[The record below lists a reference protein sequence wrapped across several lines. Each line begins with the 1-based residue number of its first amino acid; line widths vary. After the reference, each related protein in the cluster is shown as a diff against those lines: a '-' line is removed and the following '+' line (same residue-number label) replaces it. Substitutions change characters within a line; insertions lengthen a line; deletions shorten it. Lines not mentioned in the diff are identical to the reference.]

1 MAQKIQKAEG
11 GKGGINILSVVA
23 IVLSLAAIALVS
35 VLYFNK
41 KEIVYVDSMKLITN
55 FKGAKVAK
63 EAYEKKIAVWKAN
76 IDTLTMETN
85 REMAKYEKEKK
96 GMTAREQKLSEQL
109 IATKQQQLESY
120 KQATAE
126 NASKEDQQIT
136 GKVFKEIND
145 FLKQYG
151 EKKGYEFIMAATNV
165 GNIVFAKKGNDIT
178 DEVLEKMNAE
188 FQSTHK

>member
-1 MAQKIQKAEG
+1 MAQKTQKSEE
-11 GKGGINILSVVA
+11 GKGGINILSTIA
-23 IVLSLAAIALVS
+23 IVLSLAAIAFAAIV
-35 VLYFNK
+35 YFNK

-63 EAYEKKIAVWKAN
+63 DAYEKKIAVWKAN

-85 REMAKYEKEKK
+85 REIAKYEREKK
-96 GMTAREQKLSEQL
+96 GMSAREQKLSEQL
-109 IATKQQQLESY
+109 IGTKQQQLESY
-120 KQATAE
+120 RQATAE
-126 NASKEDQQIT
+126 NAAKEDQLVT

-151 EKKGYEFIMAATNV
+151 EQKGYEFIMAATSA

-178 DEVLEKMNAE
+178 DEALEKMNAE
-188 FQSTHK
+188 YQATHK

>member
-1 MAQKIQKAEG
+1 MAQKTQKTEEG
-11 GKGGINILSVVA
+11 KSGINILSMIA
-23 IVLSLAAIALVS
+23 IVLSLAAIVFAAIV
-35 VLYFNK
+35 YFNR

-63 EAYEKKIAVWKAN
+63 DAYEKKIAVWKAN

-96 GMTAREQKLSEQL
+96 GMSAREQKLSEEL
-109 IATKQQQLESY
+109 IGTKQQQLESY
-120 KQATAE
+120 RQATAE
-126 NASKEDQQIT
+126 NASKEDQLVT

-151 EKKGYEFIMAATNV
+151 EQKGYEFIMAATSA

-188 FQSTHK
+188 YQATHK

>member
-1 MAQKIQKAEG
+1 MAQKIQKSEEG
-11 GKGGINILSVVA
+11 KDGINIVSIVS
-23 IVLSLAAIALVS
+23 IVLSLAAIAFAANV
-35 VLYFNK
+35 YFNK

-63 EAYEKKIAVWKAN
+63 DAYEKKIAVWKAN

-85 REMAKYEKEKK
+85 REIAKYEKEKK
-96 GMTAREQKLSEQL
+96 GMSAREQKLSEEL
-109 IATKQQQLESY
+109 IGTKQQQLESY
-120 KQATAE
+120 RQATAE
-126 NASKEDQQIT
+126 NASKEDQLVT
-136 GKVFKEIND
+136 KKVFNEIND

-151 EKKGYEFIMAATNV
+151 ERKGYEFIMAATSA

-188 FQSTHK
+188 YQATHK

>member
-1 MAQKIQKAEG
+1 MAQKIQKSEQ
-11 GKGGINILSVVA
+11 GKDGINIVSIVS
-23 IVLSLAAIALVS
+23 IVLSLAAIAFAAIV
-35 VLYFNK
+35 YFNK

-63 EAYEKKIAVWKAN
+63 DAYEKKIAVWKAN

-85 REMAKYEKEKK
+85 REIAKYEKEKK
-96 GMTAREQKLSEQL
+96 GMSAREQKLSEQL
-109 IATKQQQLESY
+109 IGTKQQQLESY
-120 KQATAE
+120 RQATAE
-126 NASKEDQQIT
+126 NASKEDQLVT

-151 EKKGYEFIMAATNV
+151 EQKGYEFIMAATSA

-188 FQSTHK
+188 YQATHK

>member
-1 MAQKIQKAEG
+1 MAQKIQKAEE
-11 GKGGINILSVVA
+11 GKGGINILSLVA
-23 IVLSLAAIALVS
+23 IVLSLAAIVFAAI
-35 VLYFNK
+35 LYFTK

-63 EAYEKKIAVWKAN
+63 DAYEKKIAVWKAN

-85 REMAKYEKEKK
+85 REIAKHEKEKK
-96 GMTAREQKLSEQL
+96 GMSAREQKLSEQL
-109 IATKQQQLESY
+109 IGTKQQQLESY
-120 KQATAE
+120 RQATAE
-126 NASKEDQQIT
+126 NASKEDQEIT

-188 FQSTHK
+188 YQSTHK

>member
-1 MAQKIQKAEG
+1 MAQKIQKAEER
-11 GKGGINILSVVA
+11 KDGINIVSIVS
-23 IVLSLAAIALVS
+23 IVLSLAAIAFAAIV
-35 VLYFNK
+35 YFNK

-63 EAYEKKIAVWKAN
+63 DAYEKKIAVWKAN

-85 REMAKYEKEKK
+85 REIAKYEKEKK
-96 GMTAREQKLSEQL
+96 GMSAREQKLSEEL
-109 IATKQQQLESY
+109 IGTKQQQLESY
-120 KQATAE
+120 RQATAE
-126 NASKEDQQIT
+126 NASKEDQLVT

-151 EKKGYEFIMAATNV
+151 EQKGYEFIMAATSA

-188 FQSTHK
+188 YQSTHK

>member
-1 MAQKIQKAEG
+1 MNQKTQKAEEE
-11 GKGGINILSVVA
+11 KGGINILSVVA
-23 IVLSLAAIALVS
+23 IFLSLAAIAFAAIV
-35 VLYFNK
+35 YFNK

-63 EAYEKKIAVWKAN
+63 DAYEKKIAVWKAN

-85 REMAKYEKEKK
+85 REIAKYEKEKK
-96 GMTAREQKLSEQL
+96 GMSAREQKLSEQL
-109 IATKQQQLESY
+109 IGTKQQQLESY
-120 KQATAE
+120 RQATAE
-126 NASKEDQQIT
+126 NASKEDQLVT

-151 EKKGYEFIMAATNV
+151 EQKGYEFIMAATSA

-188 FQSTHK
+188 YQSTHK

>member
-1 MAQKIQKAEG
+1 MAQKIQKEER
-11 GKGGINILSVVA
+11 KSSVNILSIVA
-23 IVLSLAAIALVS
+23 IVLALVAIALAATAFLS
-35 VLYFNK
+35 K

-55 FKGAKVAK
+55 YKGAKVAK

-85 REMAKYEKEKK
+85 REIANYERTKK
-96 GMTAREQKLSEQL
+96 GMSAREQKLSEQL
-109 IATKQQQLESY
+109 IGTKQQQLESY
-120 KQATAE
+120 RQATAE
-126 NASKEDQQIT
+126 NASKEDKEIT
-136 GKVFKEIND
+136 GKVFNEIND

-178 DEVLEKMNAE
+178 DEVIEKMNAE
-188 FQSTHK
+188 YQSTHK

>member
-1 MAQKIQKAEG
+1 MAQKIQKSEEG
-11 GKGGINILSVVA
+11 KDGINIVSIVS
-23 IVLSLAAIALVS
+23 IVLSLAAIAFAANV
-35 VLYFNK
+35 YFNK

-63 EAYEKKIAVWKAN
+63 DAYEKKIAVWKAN

-85 REMAKYEKEKK
+85 REIAKYEKEKK
-96 GMTAREQKLSEQL
+96 GMSAREQKLSEEL

-120 KQATAE
+120 RQAIAE
-126 NASKEDQQIT
+126 NAAKEDQQVT

-151 EKKGYEFIMAATNV
+151 EQKGYEFIMAATSA

-188 FQSTHK
+188 YQSTHK

>member
-11 GKGGINILSVVA
+11 GKGWVNILSIIA
-23 IVLSLAAIALVS
+23 IVLSLAAIAFAAIV
-35 VLYFNK
+35 YFNK
-41 KEIVYVDSMKLITN
+41 NEIVYVDSIKLIAN
-55 FKGAKVAK
+55 FEGAKVAK
-63 EAYEKKIAVWKAN
+63 EGYEKKIAVWKAN

-85 REMAKYEKEKK
+85 REAAKYEKEKK
-96 GMTAREQKLSEQL
+96 GMSAREQKLSEQL

-120 KQATAE
+120 RQATVE
-126 NASKEDQQIT
+126 NASKEDQEIT

-151 EKKGYEFIMAATNV
+151 EQKGYEFIMAATNV

-188 FQSTHK
+188 YQSTHK

>member
-1 MAQKIQKAEG
+1 MAQKIQKAEER
-11 GKGGINILSVVA
+11 KGGINILSVVA
-23 IVLSLAAIALVS
+23 IFLALAAIAFAAV
-35 VLYFNK
+35 VYFNK

-63 EAYEKKIAVWKAN
+63 DAYEKKIAVWKAN

-85 REMAKYEKEKK
+85 REIAKYEKEKK
-96 GMTAREQKLSEQL
+96 GMSAREQKLSEEL
-109 IATKQQQLESY
+109 IGTKQQQLESY
-120 KQATAE
+120 RQATAE
-126 NASKEDQQIT
+126 NASKEDQLVT

-151 EKKGYEFIMAATNV
+151 EQKGYEFIMAATSA

-188 FQSTHK
+188 YQATHK

>member
-1 MAQKIQKAEG
+1 MAQKTQKSEE
-11 GKGGINILSVVA
+11 GKGGINILSTIA
-23 IVLSLAAIALVS
+23 IVLSLAAIAFAAIV
-35 VLYFNK
+35 YFNK

-63 EAYEKKIAVWKAN
+63 DAYEKKIAVWKAN

-85 REMAKYEKEKK
+85 REIAKYEREKK
-96 GMTAREQKLSEQL
+96 GMSAREQKLSEQL
-109 IATKQQQLESY
+109 IGTKQQQLESY
-120 KQATAE
+120 RQATAE
-126 NASKEDQQIT
+126 NASKEDQLVT

-151 EKKGYEFIMAATNV
+151 EQKGYEFIMAATSA

-178 DEVLEKMNAE
+178 DEALEKMNAE
-188 FQSTHK
+188 YQATHK

>member
-1 MAQKIQKAEG
+1 MAQKIQKAEE
-11 GKGGINILSVVA
+11 GKGSINILSLVA
-23 IVLSLAAIALVS
+23 IVLSLAAIAFAAIV
-35 VLYFNK
+35 YFNK

-63 EAYEKKIAVWKAN
+63 DAYEKKIAVWKAN

-85 REMAKYEKEKK
+85 REVAKYEKEKK
-96 GMTAREQKLSEQL
+96 GMSAREQKLSEQL
-109 IATKQQQLESY
+109 IGTKQQQLESY
-120 KQATAE
+120 RQATAE
-126 NASKEDQQIT
+126 NASKEDQEIT

-188 FQSTHK
+188 YQSTHK